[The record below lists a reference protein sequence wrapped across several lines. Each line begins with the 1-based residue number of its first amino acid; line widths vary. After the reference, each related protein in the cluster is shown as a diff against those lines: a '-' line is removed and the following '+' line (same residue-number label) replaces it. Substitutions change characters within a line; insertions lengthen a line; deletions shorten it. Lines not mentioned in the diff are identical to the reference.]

1 MERTL
6 VMGAAVVF
14 VGFFAYLTISMLS
27 ESPSVARAVVGF
39 VILAIL
45 AFGVYGVLGSPDD
58 E

>member
-6 VMGAAVVF
+6 VMGAAVAF
-14 VGFFAYLTISMLS
+14 VGFFAYLTVSMLS
-27 ESPSVARAVVGF
+27 ENASVGRAVIGF

-45 AFGVYGVLGSPDD
+45 AVGVYGVLGSPPD